1 MRKRLIIL
9 IVAVV
14 LAAILITGGAGF
26 MQLRRVNQA
35 AEKQYLAAA
44 AFSFARDIN
53 DGVPYAKAFA
63 SIVDSFANNPDVIGS
78 EYMADTK
85 PEEDN
90 RMLRATVISATGEI
104 LYDSEG
110 NLAGLDNHA
119 NREEVR
125 LALKNR
131 QSAVSIR
138 KSKTLNQELMYYA
151 LYNQEQDNIVRI
163 ASPLA
168 SLYSNLVSFTSVIFV
183 TMIFAAVL
191 LILIALSNLRKITK
205 PLHQLE
211 EAALALRQGDYSTR
225 IPDVHL
231 DTSDLRELSLAF
243 NEMAYAWQDSHR
255 KQEEYAAHLS
265 AILNSIQDLIIVVD
279 EYDWVLSLN
288 QRALTAFGR
297 SLLPSESSCPL
308 ILLTQDNRVE
318 ELTARARLEDKSIK
332 TQMTLRMPYGLRR
345 FRLVAS
351 PVQTEPAR
359 GIIVLS
365 FTDITDSYQAEE
377 MRSEFVANV
386 THELRSPL
394 TSIRGFIETLRSKQ
408 DLKLETVRHFVNII
422 DVEAERLEYLI
433 NDILFLSAIE
443 NETTERNITDFDL
456 SELIDEVVV
465 LLDDYAHENK
475 VYLLPELDDSVL
487 NVRADRDR
495 IKQILINL
503 IDNAIKYNEIGG
515 KVWIT
520 VRDATESEQNAAEAD
535 EAEISY
541 SDTDRYAVS
550 RLRMIVLTVRD
561 NGLGIPAD
569 QQDRLFER
577 FYRVERSRSR
587 ELGGTGLGLSIVK
600 HIARLYHGYATVEST
615 LGQGSAF
622 HVFLRIGI

>member
-1 MRKRLIIL
+1 MRKRLITL
-9 IVAVV
+9 IIAVV

-26 MQLRRVNQA
+26 VQLSRVNQA

-44 AFSFARDIN
+44 AISLARDIN
-53 DGVPYAKAFA
+53 NGIPYAKAFA
-63 SIVDSFANNPDVIGS
+63 DVVDSFAKNPDVIGS
-78 EYMADTK
+78 EHMSGTE
-85 PEEDN
+85 PEFVE
-90 RMLRATVISATGEI
+90 RILRATIISATGEV

-110 NLAGLDNHA
+110 NTAGLDNHA

-125 LALKNR
+125 LALKNK

-138 KSKTLNQELMYYA
+138 KSQTLNQKLMYYA
-151 LYNQEQDNIVRI
+151 LYNREQDNIIRI
-163 ASPLA
+163 SSPLA
-168 SLYSNLVSFTSVIFV
+168 SLSSNLVSFASVIFV
-183 TMIFAAVL
+183 TMILAAIL
-191 LILIALSNLRKITK
+191 LIMIALTNLRNITK

-255 KQEEYAAHLS
+255 KQEENAAHLS

-297 SLLPSESSCPL
+297 SLQPSESSCPL
-308 ILLTQDNRVE
+308 ILLTQDTRVE
-318 ELTARARLEDKSIK
+318 DLAARARLEGKSIK
-332 TQMTLRMPYGLRR
+332 TQMTLRMPYGSRR

-351 PVQTEPAR
+351 PVQTDPAR

-408 DLKLETVRHFVNII
+408 DLELETVQHFINII

-443 NETTERNITDFDL
+443 NDATDRHITDFDL

-465 LLDDYAHENK
+465 LLDDYAHDNK

-503 IDNAIKYNEIGG
+503 IDNAIKYNEEGG

-520 VRDATESEQNAAEAD
+520 VRDATESEQYAAEAD

-541 SDTDRYAVS
+541 SDADRCAIP

-561 NGLGIPAD
+561 TGLGIPAD
-569 QQDRLFER
+569 QLERLFER

-600 HIARLYHGYATVEST
+600 HIARLYQGYATVEST
-615 LGQGSAF
+615 LGEGSTF
-622 HVFLRIGI
+622 RVFLRIGI

>member
-1 MRKRLIIL
+1 MRKRLITL
-9 IVAVV
+9 IIAVV

-26 MQLRRVNQA
+26 VQLSRVNQA

-44 AFSFARDIN
+44 AISLARDIN
-53 DGVPYAKAFA
+53 NGIPYAKAFA
-63 SIVDSFANNPDVIGS
+63 DVVDSFAKNPDVIGS
-78 EYMADTK
+78 EHMSDTE
-85 PEEDN
+85 PEFVE
-90 RMLRATVISATGEI
+90 RILRATIISATGEV

-110 NLAGLDNHA
+110 NTAGLDNHA

-125 LALKNR
+125 LALKNK

-138 KSKTLNQELMYYA
+138 KSQTLNQKLMYYA
-151 LYNQEQDNIVRI
+151 LYNREQDNIIRI
-163 ASPLA
+163 SSPLA
-168 SLYSNLVSFTSVIFV
+168 SLSSNLVSFASVIFV
-183 TMIFAAVL
+183 TMILAAIL
-191 LILIALSNLRKITK
+191 LIMIALTNLRNITK

-255 KQEEYAAHLS
+255 KQEENAAHLS

-297 SLLPSESSCPL
+297 SLQPSESSCPL
-308 ILLTQDNRVE
+308 ILLTQDTRVE
-318 ELTARARLEDKSIK
+318 DLAARARLEGKSIK
-332 TQMTLRMPYGLRR
+332 TQMTLRMPYGSRR

-351 PVQTEPAR
+351 PVQTDPAR

-408 DLKLETVRHFVNII
+408 DLELETVQHFINII

-443 NETTERNITDFDL
+443 NDATDRHITDFDL

-465 LLDDYAHENK
+465 LLDDYAHDNK

-503 IDNAIKYNEIGG
+503 IDNAIKYNEEGG

-520 VRDATESEQNAAEAD
+520 VRDATESEQYAAEAD

-541 SDTDRYAVS
+541 SDADRCAIP

-561 NGLGIPAD
+561 TGLGIPAD
-569 QQDRLFER
+569 QLERLFER

-600 HIARLYHGYATVEST
+600 HIARLYQGYATVEST
-615 LGQGSAF
+615 LGEGSTF
-622 HVFLRIGI
+622 RVFLRIGI

>member
-1 MRKRLIIL
+1 
-9 IVAVV
+9 
-14 LAAILITGGAGF
+14 
-26 MQLRRVNQA
+26 
-35 AEKQYLAAA
+35 
-44 AFSFARDIN
+44 
-53 DGVPYAKAFA
+53 
-63 SIVDSFANNPDVIGS
+63 
-78 EYMADTK
+78 
-85 PEEDN
+85 
-90 RMLRATVISATGEI
+90 
-104 LYDSEG
+104 
-110 NLAGLDNHA
+110 
-119 NREEVR
+119 
-125 LALKNR
+125 
-131 QSAVSIR
+131 
-138 KSKTLNQELMYYA
+138 
-151 LYNQEQDNIVRI
+151 
-163 ASPLA
+163 
-168 SLYSNLVSFTSVIFV
+168 
-183 TMIFAAVL
+183 
-191 LILIALSNLRKITK
+191 
-205 PLHQLE
+205 
-211 EAALALRQGDYSTR
+211 
-225 IPDVHL
+225 
-231 DTSDLRELSLAF
+231 
-243 NEMAYAWQDSHR
+243 
-255 KQEEYAAHLS
+255 
-265 AILNSIQDLIIVVD
+265 
-279 EYDWVLSLN
+279 
-288 QRALTAFGR
+288 
-297 SLLPSESSCPL
+297 
-308 ILLTQDNRVE
+308 
-318 ELTARARLEDKSIK
+318 
-332 TQMTLRMPYGLRR
+332 MTLRMPYGSRR

-351 PVQTEPAR
+351 PVQTDPAR

>member
-1 MRKRLIIL
+1 
-9 IVAVV
+9 
-14 LAAILITGGAGF
+14 
-26 MQLRRVNQA
+26 
-35 AEKQYLAAA
+35 
-44 AFSFARDIN
+44 
-53 DGVPYAKAFA
+53 
-63 SIVDSFANNPDVIGS
+63 
-78 EYMADTK
+78 
-85 PEEDN
+85 
-90 RMLRATVISATGEI
+90 
-104 LYDSEG
+104 
-110 NLAGLDNHA
+110 
-119 NREEVR
+119 
-125 LALKNR
+125 
-131 QSAVSIR
+131 
-138 KSKTLNQELMYYA
+138 
-151 LYNQEQDNIVRI
+151 
-163 ASPLA
+163 
-168 SLYSNLVSFTSVIFV
+168 
-183 TMIFAAVL
+183 
-191 LILIALSNLRKITK
+191 
-205 PLHQLE
+205 
-211 EAALALRQGDYSTR
+211 
-225 IPDVHL
+225 
-231 DTSDLRELSLAF
+231 
-243 NEMAYAWQDSHR
+243 
-255 KQEEYAAHLS
+255 
-265 AILNSIQDLIIVVD
+265 
-279 EYDWVLSLN
+279 
-288 QRALTAFGR
+288 
-297 SLLPSESSCPL
+297 
-308 ILLTQDNRVE
+308 
-318 ELTARARLEDKSIK
+318 
-332 TQMTLRMPYGLRR
+332 MPYGLRR